1 VVGLGNVLCPVGNN
15 REQGVHSEVLN
26 DATARIR
33 IHLSSFTTHVD
44 IRPDEWHSLG
54 RMPSQKNPDDRIA
67 LLQGT
72 LDLLILKTLV
82 LGPCHGQG
90 VARSIQRQSEEVFFV
105 DHGSLYLALQRLE
118 DKKWISA
125 KWGVSENNRKA
136 RFYSLTA
143 KGREQLVEKT
153 SEWERLTRAMGL
165 ILGSSPGPSSEEA

>member
-1 VVGLGNVLCPVGNN
+1 M
-15 REQGVHSEVLN
+15 
-26 DATARIR
+26 
-33 IHLSSFTTHVD
+33 TT
-44 IRPDEWHSLG
+44 
-54 RMPSQKNPDDRIA
+54 QKSTEDRIA

-82 LGPCHGQG
+82 LGSCHGQG

-118 DKKWISA
+118 EKKWISA

-136 RFYSLTA
+136 RFYSLTP

-153 SEWERLTRAMGL
+153 SEWERLTKAMGL
-165 ILGSSPGPSSEEA
+165 ILSGSAGSSAEEV